1 MENKITMIE
10 TIGKENLRFDN
21 PCMLEAIKGMLVGM
35 QKDQISEITKVGNSY
50 SELFLKIKLGVT
62 ELTDSERVEL
72 ITHLVMGVLSAS
84 VVSAIEGAVAEID
97 EVIAFNKGD
106 EPDNGESESESESE
120 GEAESVLEDEIAG
133 LILEAIFGA
142 LTGKGKGEA

>member
-106 EPDNGESESESESE
+106 EPDNGESESESE